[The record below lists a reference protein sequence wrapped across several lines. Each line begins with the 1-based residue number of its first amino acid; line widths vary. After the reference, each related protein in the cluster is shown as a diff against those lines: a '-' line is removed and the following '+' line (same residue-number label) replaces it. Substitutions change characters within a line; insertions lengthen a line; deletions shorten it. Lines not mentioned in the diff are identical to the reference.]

1 MSVAFSGLS
10 SFDALSPLEDYST
23 LWFILISN
31 SGLRSAGSSLHHISH
46 GVRYWCR
53 CRQRG
58 PKFGVMFAH
67 DYLFSGKKWGKNSG
81 ERERSRKTFWLVI
94 RLLLLSDSLLAAAAP
109 TSFSFFPIFVSHRNR
124 LLLSDKNK
132 RPIYIFQRNS
142 ILSSLEKNFLLLYF
156 DLCKLLKNPYLYH

>member
-1 MSVAFSGLS
+1 MLLLVVCRHLMLS
-10 SFDALSPLEDYST
+10 L
-23 LWFILISN
+23 LWRTTQLILISN

-81 ERERSRKTFWLVI
+81 EREDGVEK
-94 RLLLLSDSLLAAAAP
+94 LSDSLFAFFCWVTPYLLLLLLLLFP
-109 TSFSFFPIFVSHRNR
+109 SFRSLSATGTDYYFPIKS
-124 LLLSDKNK
+124 K
-132 RPIYIFQRNS
+132 RPIYIFQKNS
-142 ILSSLEKNFLLLYF
+142 KPPLSVSVSLKI
-156 DLCKLLKNPYLYH
+156 KTP

>member
-67 DYLFSGKKWGKNSG
+67 DYLFSGKKWGNSRV
-81 ERERSRKTFWLVI
+81 EK
-94 RLLLLSDSLLAAAAP
+94 LSDSLFAFFCWVTPYLLLLLILLFP
-109 TSFSFFPIFVSHRNR
+109 SFRSLSATGTDYYFPIKS
-124 LLLSDKNK
+124 K

-142 ILSSLEKNFLLLYF
+142 ILSSLEINFLLLYV

>member
-81 ERERSRKTFWLVI
+81 ERGVEK
-94 RLLLLSDSLLAAAAP
+94 LSDSLFAFFCWVTPYLLLLLLLLFP
-109 TSFSFFPIFVSHRNR
+109 SFRSLSATGTDYYFPIKS
-124 LLLSDKNK
+124 K
-132 RPIYIFQRNS
+132 RAIYIFQRNS
-142 ILSSLEKNFLLLYF
+142 KPLSVSVSLKI
-156 DLCKLLKNPYLYH
+156 KTP